1 MRQNFRTYPLT
12 LEAGKELQFAVQG
25 DFYAVVKADSPFE
38 ITFDESN
45 RILEAEQGT
54 GGRFPGWYSNV
65 KVKSG
70 TAQTVYLV
78 LGFGEFWDNRASA
91 SFTVNATVEPAN
103 KITPLAE
110 VSVPAGGSAQLAV
123 ADATRKELRVGIKA
137 DQPGGVYLGDVN
149 VGALTPGGFIEEG
162 GTDYIT
168 TESAV
173 YAYNAGADPVVVHVV
188 SLERV

>member
-1 MRQNFRTYPLT
+1 M
-12 LEAGKELQFAVQG
+12 E
-25 DFYAVVKADSPFE
+25 
-38 ITFDESN
+38 
-45 RILEAEQGT
+45 GT
-54 GGRFPGWYSNV
+54 GGRFPGWYNTV
-65 KVKSG
+65 KVKS
-70 TAQTVYLV
+70 TIAQTVVVV

-91 SFTVNATVEPAN
+91 NFTVNATVEPAN
-103 KITPLAE
+103 TITPLAE
-110 VSVPAGGSAQLAV
+110 VAVPAGGSAQLA
-123 ADATRKELRVGIKA
+123 AANGNRKELRVGIKA

-173 YAYNAGADPVVVHVV
+173 YAYNAGSDPVVVHVV

>member
-1 MRQNFRTYPLT
+1 MPQNFRTYPLS
-12 LEAGKELQFAVQG
+12 LQAGQELPFSVQG
-25 DFYAVVKADSPFE
+25 DFYAVIKAESPFT

-45 RILEAEQGT
+45 RITEAMEGT
-54 GGRFPGWYSNV
+54 GGRFPGWYGSV
-65 KVKSG
+65 KVKSPV
-70 TAQTVYLV
+70 AQTVVIV

-91 SFTVNATVEPAN
+91 NFTVNTTVEPAN

-110 VSVPAGGSAQLAV
+110 VTIPASSSAQLA
-123 ADATRKELRVGIKA
+123 AANSNRKELRIGIKA

-149 VGALTPGGFIEEG
+149 VGPAAPGGFIEEG
-162 GTDYIT
+162 GTDYMT

-173 YAYNAGADPVVVHVV
+173 YAYNAGPDPVVVHVV

>member
-1 MRQNFRTYPLT
+1 MRKPFRTYPLA
-12 LEAGKELQFAVQG
+12 LQAGQELQFGAEG
-25 DFYAVVKADSPFE
+25 NFYAVASADSPFT

-45 RILEAEQGT
+45 RITGAEQGT
-54 GGRFPGWYSNV
+54 GAEFPEAFSNV
-65 KVKSG
+65 KVKSD
-70 TAQTVYLV
+70 TAQTIVLV
-78 LGFGEFWDNRASA
+78 LGYGRYKDNRATGN
-91 SFTVNATVEPAN
+91 FTVNTTIEPAN

-110 VSVPAGGSAQLAV
+110 VTVPAGGSAQLAA

-137 DQPGGVYLGDVN
+137 DQPGGVYLGDVG
-149 VGALTPGGFIEEG
+149 VGATTPGGFIEEG
-162 GTDYIT
+162 GTDYLS

>member
-1 MRQNFRTYPLT
+1 MRQNFRTYPLQVQ
-12 LEAGKELQFAVQG
+12 AGQELQFGAEG
-25 DFYAVVKADSPFE
+25 NFYAVVEAESPFT

-45 RILEAEQGT
+45 RITNAQAGT
-54 GGRFPGWYSNV
+54 GGEFPSWFQNV
-65 KVKSG
+65 KVKSD
-70 TAQTVYLV
+70 TAQTIVLV
-78 LGFGEFWDNRASA
+78 LGYGRFHDNRATA
-91 SFTVNATVEPAN
+91 NVTVNATVEPAN

-110 VSVPAGGSAQLAV
+110 VTVPAGGSAQLAA

-137 DQPGGVYLGDVN
+137 DQPGGVYLGDVG

-162 GTDYIT
+162 GTDYLT

-173 YAYNAGADPVVVHVV
+173 YAYNPGASDVVVHVV

>member
-1 MRQNFRTYPLT
+1 MSKPFRTYPVALQ
-12 LEAGKELQFAVQG
+12 AGQELQFGAEG
-25 DFYAVVKADSPFE
+25 NFYAVASADSPFT

-45 RILEAEQGT
+45 RITGAEQGT
-54 GGRFPGWYSNV
+54 GAEFPEAFSNV
-65 KVKSG
+65 KVKSD
-70 TAQTVYLV
+70 TAQTIVLV
-78 LGFGEFWDNRASA
+78 LGYGRYKDNRATGN
-91 SFTVNATVEPAN
+91 FTVNTTIEPAN

-110 VSVPAGGSAQLAV
+110 VTVPAGGSAQLAA

-162 GTDYIT
+162 GTDYLT

-173 YAYNAGADPVVVHVV
+173 YAYNPGASDVVVHVV